1 MELSK
6 SVLEWRE
13 GDEITSE
20 HRDAM
25 AADIARAFHLSAEKE
40 AETRRDYAKISDADI
55 AAGLAV
61 MIAQKMRMN
70 IATFRETFPTIA
82 REAKSLSVQEYLR
95 SGDQIAEIRPD
106 NPDLGRV
113 G

>member
-25 AADIARAFHLSAEKE
+25 AAHMARAFNLSPEDE
-40 AETRRDYAKISDADI
+40 AKTREEFATIPVAVFVD
-55 AAGLAV
+55 GFAV
-61 MIAQKMRMN
+61 MIAQELRMDAN
-70 IATFRETFPTIA
+70 TFRQSFPSIA
-82 REAKSLSVQEYLR
+82 REAKSYSVREYLR
-95 SGDQIAEIRPD
+95 VADQLADRQ
-106 NPDLGRV
+106 PDLRQIG
-113 G
+113 